1 MGSVNQ
7 PDKRILITGASG
19 LIGGRLIEHL
29 IESGHWRIRAA
40 SRVTR
45 AWPGGV
51 EGCVTDI
58 SRPATLHEAC
68 QNVDALVNL
77 SSMTERSCASDPQAA
92 LTANGGG
99 ALALVSAASKAGVPR
114 FIQVSTYKVYGNNPS
129 GRLTEDSPAAPQSHY
144 AITHRVAEDY
154 AISLHPDSVVFRL
167 ANGFGAPV
175 NAAVGAWEIIANEM
189 CRQAVVDGRV
199 TIRSSGRAWRN
210 FVPIGDVVRAL
221 HAAALGLPAGRYHLG
236 SPESM
241 SLLSLAERIVRVC
254 ADTLGV
260 SPQVTT
266 GVGEAGEMPARLDF
280 RIDKL
285 ANAGF
290 VPAATFDDEVRRT
303 LLAVG
308 H

>member
-40 SRVTR
+40 SRIRR

-68 QNVDALVNL
+68 QNVDAVVNL

-92 LTANGGG
+92 LMANGGG
-99 ALALVSAASKAGVPR
+99 TLALVLAASKAGVSR
-114 FIQVSTYKVYGNNPS
+114 VVHVSTFKVYGNNPA
-129 GRLTEDSPAAPQSHY
+129 GRITEDTPPSPQSHY

-154 AISLHPDSVVFRL
+154 TMSQHANGVVFRL
-167 ANGFGAPV
+167 ANGFGVPV
-175 NAAVGAWEIIANEM
+175 GQPPSAWAVIGNEM
-189 CRQAVVDGRV
+189 CRQAVVERRI

-210 FVPIGDVVRAL
+210 FVPMSDIIRAL
-221 HAAALGLPAGRYHLG
+221 DAATGVLPAGRYHLG
-236 SPESM
+236 SRESM
-241 SLLSLAERIVRVC
+241 PLVGLAERVARVC
-254 ADTLGV
+254 AETFGFR
-260 SPQVTT
+260 PAVTT
-266 GVGEAGEMPARLDF
+266 GPETAGDQPAPLDF
-280 RIDKL
+280 CVDKL
-285 ANAGF
+285 AAAG
-290 VPAATFDDEVRRT
+290 VLPGQTFDDELRRT
-303 LLAVG
+303 LRAVG
-308 H
+308 S

>member
-1 MGSVNQ
+1 VNQ
-7 PDKRILITGASG
+7 SGKRILIIGASG

-40 SRVTR
+40 SRIMR
-45 AWPGGV
+45 AWPGVV
-51 EGCVTDI
+51 EGCVTDT
-58 SRPATLHEAC
+58 SRPATLHAAC
-68 QNVDALVNL
+68 ENVDAAVNL
-77 SSMTERSCASDPQAA
+77 SSMTERSCAIDPQAA
-92 LTANGGG
+92 LMANGGG
-99 ALALVSAASKAGVPR
+99 TLAWVLAASKVGVPR
-114 FIQVSTYKVYGNNPS
+114 FVQVSTYKVYGNNPR
-129 GRLTEDSPAAPQSHY
+129 GRLTEDSPATPQSHY

-154 AISLHPDSVVFRL
+154 AMSLHPNSVVFRL

-175 NAAVGAWEIIANEM
+175 NAAVGAWDIIANEM
-189 CRQAVVDGRV
+189 CREAVVDRRA

-210 FVPIGDVVRAL
+210 FVPMSDVVRAL
-221 HAAALGLPAGRYHLG
+221 HAAALGLPSGRYHLG

-241 SLLSLAERIVRVC
+241 SLLSLAERIARVC
-254 ADTLGV
+254 ADTLGF

-266 GVGEAGEMPARLDF
+266 GTVEAGEMPARLDF

-285 ANAGF
+285 VNAGF
-290 VPAATFDDEVRRT
+290 APATTFDDEVRRT

>member
-7 PDKRILITGASG
+7 PDKRILIMGASG

-45 AWPGGV
+45 AWPDGV

-58 SRPATLHEAC
+58 SRPETLHEAC
-68 QNVDALVNL
+68 QNVAALVNL
-77 SSMTERSCASDPQAA
+77 SSMTERSCAIDPQAA
-92 LTANGGG
+92 LMVNGGG
-99 ALALVSAASKAGVPR
+99 TLALVLAASKAGVPR
-114 FIQVSTYKVYGNNPS
+114 FVQVSTSKVYGNNPS
-129 GRLTEDSPAAPQSHY
+129 GRLTEDSPITPQSHY

-154 AISLHPDSVVFRL
+154 AILLHSNSVVFRL

-175 NAAVGAWEIIANEM
+175 NTAVGAWDIIANEM
-189 CRQAVVDGRV
+189 CRQAVVDRRV

-210 FVPIGDVVRAL
+210 FVPMSDVVQAL
-221 HAAALGLPAGRYHLG
+221 YAAVLGLQAGRYHLG
-236 SPESM
+236 SSESM

-254 ADTLGV
+254 ADTLGY
-260 SPQVTT
+260 SPMVTT
-266 GVGEAGEMPARLDF
+266 GAGEPGEMPARLDY

-285 ANAGF
+285 VRAGF
-290 VPAATFDDEVRRT
+290 APAATLDDEVRRT